1 MGQTKPAGAKRQGAP
16 RRDLL
21 GSSVG
26 RRIRARRTELGLSL
40 AQLGGEELSRS
51 FLSLVESGRSR
62 ISLRA
67 LAIVAERLESPLSY
81 FLEDEEGA
89 RVTDL
94 MRDYAEIELERDKPD
109 EAIKILETKP
119 ARYGSDATG
128 QWLLGRAYLQKQ
140 DHQQAAKAL
149 ERALALAEARHD
161 NDLAGEISYSLG
173 MCHYTAN
180 NYEAAL
186 AICRSG
192 LEKALNGENSG
203 LQVRLFIAIGHC
215 LYVLNRSPEAI
226 SHYERAQEL
235 LDGVYD
241 LAKIGAVFSAMSLTA
256 RKMGDLDAALRYS
269 KRSVATYRLRRDW
282 KLVANE
288 LNNMAMRYKERGEL
302 DVAIERGREAVQRA
316 VQAGSPEVEA
326 FAHATLAAVYLQRQ
340 DLDEA
345 EREATLAESLAG
357 GKARL
362 PAIDAWLV
370 RAEIAAE
377 RDDWDTASSL
387 YRKALQELSNLKHRT
402 RLNDSALRY
411 SELLRQRGD
420 LEGALE
426 MAVAAA
432 TGVLQGD

>member
-94 MRDYAEIELERDKPD
+94 MRDYAEIELERDRPD

-302 DVAIERGREAVQRA
+302 DVAIKRGREAVQRA
-316 VQAGSPEVEA
+316 VQAGSPRLR
-326 FAHATLAAVYLQRQ
+326 HLPTPRSQRSTSNNGIWTKPSGKQ
-340 DLDEA
+340 RWL
-345 EREATLAESLAG
+345 RVSPG
-357 GKARL
+357 GNGL

-370 RAEIAAE
+370 RAEISAE

-387 YRKALQELSNLKHRT
+387 YRQALQELSNLKHRT